1 MPWGFFMPSPI
12 GVVLAAGPHPFAI
25 LPSCDIV
32 NDYPRRRP
40 VDALPTSREAA
51 ASMPDSLD
59 LIATCAFG
67 LEAVVRRE
75 LADLGYVGK
84 VITPGRILFTG
95 PPEAI
100 CRTNLWLRAADRVLV
115 RLATF
120 EAGDFDAL
128 FDQTRDLPWSQWLPK
143 DACFPVSGKSH
154 NSQLESVP
162 AIQRTVKKAAVLGMQ
177 REYGTELLD
186 ESGAQYKLEASL
198 IKDQMTLTLDTTGPG
213 LHKRHYCERPGLVQI
228 KETLAAALV
237 MLSFWNRDRPM
248 VDPFCGS
255 GTIVIEAA
263 MIGRRMA
270 PGLGRSFSAQQWPT
284 LSQALWERATDE
296 ALQLRLPDL
305 EGRIIGTDVDGRAL
319 AAARENAHL
328 ADVEG
333 SVHFQTK
340 SFDSLS
346 SPKQYG
352 CVITHTPYEMS
363 GRRNPEQDALY
374 RSIPLVL
381 RRLTT
386 WSHYV
391 LTPHPRFEQIV
402 GRKADRRRKLYN
414 ARTECTYYQFHGPKR
429 PRNEGEPRDRV
440 AESEADEKLDGSETP
455 AESGEV
461 TPVSKAPP
469 AAAAKPKPD
478 LAPAFGHLDAK
489 AHEQAALFRT
499 RLTKRARHLRRLPT
513 RQGVTC
519 FRLYERDIPEIPLVV
534 DRYGDHLHINEYERP
549 HDRDPAQHAN
559 WLDLM
564 AQTASDTLE
573 IPKGQTFLK
582 RRSRQSGSSQHEH
595 VASEQYETEVVE
607 AGLRFVVNLSDYVD
621 TGLFLDHRLTRGM
634 VRAEAEGKSM
644 LNLFAY
650 TGSFSVY
657 AAAGGASRTTTV
669 DWSNTY
675 LDWARRNM
683 ALNGFNG
690 LEHKYHRDSA
700 IEFLANHARKPTYD
714 LAVVDPPTFSNSKRT
729 DDVWEVQHGYVDL
742 LNAVLP
748 LMNPGGVIYFSSNFR
763 RLKFDPEAIDAT
775 EIREISAQ
783 TVPPEYRNRRIHRCW
798 RIVKQA

>member
-1 MPWGFFMPSPI
+1 MS
-12 GVVLAAGPHPFAI
+12 
-25 LPSCDIV
+25 
-32 NDYPRRRP
+32 
-40 VDALPTSREAA
+40 
-51 ASMPDSLD
+51 DSID

-75 LADLGYVGK
+75 LSDLGYVGK
-84 VITPGRILFTG
+84 VISPGRILFSA

-100 CRTNLWLRAADRVLV
+100 CRANLWLRSADRVLI

-120 EAGDFDAL
+120 EAADFDAL
-128 FDQTRDLPWSQWLPK
+128 FDQTRDLSWSQWLPQ
-143 DACFPVSGKSH
+143 DACFPVSAKSH
-154 NSQLESVP
+154 DSQLESVP

-177 REYGTELLD
+177 REFGTEVLD
-186 ESGAQYKLEASL
+186 ESGAQYKIEASL
-198 IKDQMTLTLDTTGPG
+198 IKDVATLTIDTTGPG
-213 LHKRHYCERPGLVQI
+213 LHKRHYCDRPALVLV

-237 MLSFWNRDRPM
+237 QLSFWNRDRPM

-263 MIGRRMA
+263 MIGRRIA

-284 LSQALWERATDE
+284 LSPAMWENAIEE
-296 ALQLRLPDL
+296 AMQLQLPDL
-305 EGRIIGTDVDGRAL
+305 EGRIIGTDVDGRSL
-319 AAARENAHL
+319 AAARESAVR
-328 ADVEG
+328 AGVEG

-340 SFDSLS
+340 SFGALS
-346 SPKQYG
+346 SNKQYG
-352 CVITHTPYEMS
+352 CVITYTPYEMG

-402 GRKADRRRKLYN
+402 GRDADRRRKLYN

-429 PRNEGEPRDRV
+429 PRDAAATR
-440 AESEADEKLDGSETP
+440 AAEADSPDAAETEGSIQNPPT
-455 AESGEV
+455 ESVG
-461 TPVSKAPP
+461 PMP
-469 AAAAKPKPD
+469 AAVGVPAARPKPTI
-478 LAPAFGHLDAK
+478 APAFGHLDAK

-564 AQTASDTLE
+564 AKTAGETLE

-582 RRSRQSGSSQHEH
+582 RRLRQSGSSQHEH
-595 VASEQYETEVVE
+595 VASDHYETEVTE
-607 AGLRFVVNLSDYVD
+607 AGLRFIVNLSDYVD

-657 AAAGGASRTTTV
+657 AAAGGAARTTTV

-683 ALNGFNG
+683 ALNGFDG
-690 LEHKYHRDSA
+690 LEHKYHRESA
-700 IEFLANHARKPTYD
+700 LDFLANQPLQPAYD

-729 DDVWEVQHGYVDL
+729 DDVWDVQQGYVDL
-742 LNAVLP
+742 INAVLP
-748 LMNPGGVIYFSSNFR
+748 RMQPGGVIYFSSNFR
-763 RLKFDPEAIDAT
+763 RLKFDPEAIDAD

-798 RIVKQA
+798 RIVKPK

>member
-1 MPWGFFMPSPI
+1 MS
-12 GVVLAAGPHPFAI
+12 
-25 LPSCDIV
+25 D
-32 NDYPRRRP
+32 
-40 VDALPTSREAA
+40 T
-51 ASMPDSLD
+51 LD

-75 LADLGYVGK
+75 LAELGYVGK
-84 VITPGRILFTG
+84 VITPGRILFNA

-100 CRTNLWLRAADRVLV
+100 CRTNLWLRCADRILIRV
-115 RLATF
+115 ASF
-120 EAGDFDAL
+120 PAADFDAL
-128 FDQTRDLPWSQWLPK
+128 FDQTRDLPWAQWLPQN
-143 DACFPVSGKSH
+143 ASFPVSAKSL
-154 NSQLESVP
+154 NSQLASVP
-162 AIQRTVKKAAVLGMQ
+162 AIQRTVKKAVVLGMQ
-177 REYGTELLD
+177 REFGTEVLD
-186 ESGAQYKLEASL
+186 ESGAQYKIEASL
-198 IKDQMTLTLDTTGPG
+198 IQDVATITIDTTGPG
-213 LHKRHYCERPGLVQI
+213 LHKRFYCDRPGLVQI

-237 MLSFWNRDRPM
+237 LLSFWNRDRPM

-263 MIGRRMA
+263 MIGRRQA
-270 PGLGRSFSAQQWPT
+270 PGLGRAFTAQQWPT
-284 LSQALWERATDE
+284 LPAIHWQTATDE
-296 ALQLRLPDL
+296 ALSLRLPDL
-305 EGRIIGTDVDGRAL
+305 EGRIIGTDVDPRSL
-319 AAARENAHL
+319 ASARESAV
-328 ADVEG
+328 AAEVEG
-333 SVHFQTK
+333 SVHFQSK
-340 SFDSLS
+340 SFDELS

-352 CVITHTPYEMS
+352 CVITHTPYDLG
-363 GRRNPEQDALY
+363 GRRNPTQDALY

-429 PRNEGEPRDRV
+429 PRTAPDAAEPVTEATETLASTSD
-440 AESEADEKLDGSETP
+440 SEAPEKADHLPKADSTVSSAP
-455 AESGEV
+455 A
-461 TPVSKAPP
+461 PVN
-469 AAAAKPKPD
+469 KPIRPE
-478 LAPAFGHLDAK
+478 LTPAFGHLGAK
-489 AHEQAALFRT
+489 AHEQASLFRT

-519 FRLYERDIPEIPLVV
+519 YRLYERDIPEIPLVV
-534 DRYGDHLHINEYERP
+534 DRYGDHLHITEYERP

-595 VASEQYETEVVE
+595 VASDHYETEVTE
-607 AGLRFVVNLSDYVD
+607 GGLKFVLNLSDYVD
-621 TGLFLDHRLTRGM
+621 TGLFLDHRITRSM
-634 VRAEAEGKSM
+634 VREQAAGKSM

-657 AAAGGASRTTTV
+657 AAAGGASKTTTV

-683 ALNGFNG
+683 ALNGFGG

-700 IEFLANHARKPTYD
+700 LDFLATHPRQPTYD

-742 LNAVLP
+742 LNSVLP
-748 LMNPGGVIYFSSNFR
+748 LITPGGVIYFSSNFR
-763 RLKFDPEAIDAT
+763 RLKFDNEAIDAAD
-775 EIREISAQ
+775 IREISSQ

-798 RIVKQA
+798 RIIKQA

>member
-1 MPWGFFMPSPI
+1 MS
-12 GVVLAAGPHPFAI
+12 
-25 LPSCDIV
+25 
-32 NDYPRRRP
+32 
-40 VDALPTSREAA
+40 
-51 ASMPDSLD
+51 DSLD

-84 VITPGRILFTG
+84 VLTPGRILFVA

-100 CRTNLWLRAADRVLV
+100 CRANLWLRSADRVLV
-115 RLATF
+115 RLASF

-198 IKDQMTLTLDTTGPG
+198 IQDQMTLTLDTTGPG
-213 LHKRHYCERPGLVQI
+213 LHKRPYCERPGLVQI

-248 VDPFCGS
+248 VDPFCGN

-270 PGLGRSFSAQQWPT
+270 PGLGRSFSSQQWPT
-284 LSQALWERATDE
+284 LSQALWEQATDE
-296 ALQLRLPDL
+296 ALQLQLPEL

-328 ADVEG
+328 AGVEG

-340 SFDSLS
+340 SFDALS

-352 CVITHTPYEMS
+352 CLITHTPYDMS
-363 GRRNPEQDALY
+363 GRRNPGQDALY

-402 GRKADRRRKLYN
+402 GRDADRRRKLYN

-429 PRNEGEPRDRV
+429 PRQGGDADPSGAAVSVSDDPSGQEIEPGT
-440 AESEADEKLDGSETP
+440 ESE
-455 AESGEV
+455 V
-461 TPVSKAPP
+461 
-469 AAAAKPKPD
+469 AAKIQPSPVPSRPVQ
-478 LAPAFGHLDAK
+478 AITPAFGHLDAK

-564 AQTASDTLE
+564 AQTASDTLQ

-595 VASEQYETEVVE
+595 VASEQYETEVDE
-607 AGLRFVVNLSDYVD
+607 AGLRFIVNLSDYVD

-634 VRAEAEGKSM
+634 VRGEAEGKSM

-690 LEHKYHRDSA
+690 LEHKYHRDSTLD
-700 IEFLANHARKPTYD
+700 FLANHVPKPTYD

-742 LNAVLP
+742 LNSVLK
-748 LMNPGGVIYFSSNFR
+748 LMNPGGVVYFSSNFR
-763 RLKFDPEAIDAT
+763 RLKFDHGAIEATD
-775 EIREISAQ
+775 IREISAQ

-798 RIVKQA
+798 RIVKQP